1 MLSYCLSYAFQLYLV
16 GLFGFLFNRNSLL
29 ILFFS
34 FELILLGVLVLLLVN
49 SLLLDNFSG
58 LLLSLYILIVAAS
71 EASIGLALLV
81 TYYRLSGNIAIVF
94 INLLR
99 H

>member
-1 MLSYCLSYAFQLYLV
+1 MLSYVLSYAFQLYLV

-81 TYYRLSGNIAIVF
+81 AYYRLSGNIAIVF